1 MNTLTEKMSQLPIQ
15 GSFLIEVSKTERMQI
30 HRRVT
35 GPDSRKHAEI
45 RGKKFSAE
53 TFTAVSA
60 QTVGDIFLV
69 MKITRTA

>member
-1 MNTLTEKMSQLPIQ
+1 MNALSEKMSQLPVK
-15 GSFLIEVSKTERMQI
+15 GSFVIEVSKAERMQI

-35 GPDSRKHAEI
+35 GPDNRKHVKI

-60 QTVGDIFLV
+60 QTAGEVFLV